1 MNINDKLKKI
11 KQVSNINKV
20 LKNMKIYKIDSNLF
34 ISPRKN
40 AKFYVI
46 DPDTNKK
53 IHFGNINY
61 QDYTFTQDKEKLR
74 KFKIR
79 NHKWANSDKYSP
91 AYLSYWILWS

>member
-1 MNINDKLKKI
+1 MDINDKLKKI

-20 LKNMKIYKIDSNLF
+20 LKNLKKYNIDSNLF
-34 ISPRKN
+34 ISTRKN
-40 AKFYVI
+40 NKFYIVS
-46 DPDTNKK
+46 PENNKK

-79 NHKWANSDKYSP
+79 NHKWKNAPKYTP
-91 AYLSYWILWS
+91 RYLSYWILWS